1 SLAAIEF
8 AECYADVGLSRRKG
22 RPSVLRAATDAWRA
36 AEINTRNTSNSVEYA
51 TRMIPLNAA
60 YGAAA
65 TLQSEGWL
73 AADFASGFSAQPVA
87 WICAGRQLI
96 AHVLPTADRS
106 VSLVANRQLIAP
118 LPGGQACP
126 PRAPGR
132 RFPRPVRVTSVGNR
146 QRPHHGGT

>member
-1 SLAAIEF
+1 MREAEWLVCSDVKQMIQHFRGRCSDRPYRHLAMACCHRIVQHITDERSLAAIEF

-65 TLQSEGWL
+65 TLQ
-73 AADFASGFSAQPVA
+73 
-87 WICAGRQLI
+87 
-96 AHVLPTADRS
+96 
-106 VSLVANRQLIAP
+106 
-118 LPGGQACP
+118 
-126 PRAPGR
+126 
-132 RFPRPVRVTSVGNR
+132 
-146 QRPHHGGT
+146 